1 MTRFVIDPPTLVRL
15 VAQSVTLPTSHD
27 LVAPNSLRTRALEIL
42 LTQVRDGA
50 LDERDALILHE
61 RMTALKIRLLGDRV
75 SRRTAWSLAITHGW
89 DNLTDAEYVAV
100 TQLQA
105 DKLVAGDTRLA
116 ERATG
121 LIVVASFDELARP

>member
-15 VAQSVTLPTSHD
+15 VAQSVTLPDSHY

-61 RMTALKIRLLGDRV
+61 RMTALKVRLLGDRV
-75 SRRTAWSLAITHGW
+75 SRRTAWNLATTNSW
-89 DNLTDAEYVAV
+89 DDLSDAEYVAV

-105 DKLVAGDTRLA
+105 DKLVAGDARLA

-121 LIVVASFDELARP
+121 LVVVASFDELALP